1 LSRLPGIELPSVG
14 FAILDAFSS
23 RQSPLSPSAGC
34 FTPLLS
40 TSPGITVAPIKVK
53 MGSDHGDSQLST
65 TSSDFASR
73 HVLGCALAFLISG
86 EWFTIGGQAELATY
100 LTRVA
105 DIEDLAGQPFGTV
118 PRQRSNAPF
127 KVS

>member
-1 LSRLPGIELPSVG
+1 LDRQEKSLSGIEQTASIELPSG
-14 FAILDAFSS
+14 RFANLAPF
-23 RQSPLSPSAGC
+23 RTFQSAGSPSAGC

-100 LTRVA
+100 
-105 DIEDLAGQPFGTV
+105 
-118 PRQRSNAPF
+118 
-127 KVS
+127 